1 MTPGPPARRRE
12 WRFISTNNKSYVS
25 YAINKVY
32 GQDEFSFGGHI
43 YEKSGGSTFLKHDE
57 IPGGAVEVHPNAAAE
72 IDAKRLDD
80 ATMDYKRQEYLRKRD
95 EWHNTP
101 DTPGGMELEHSPR
114 SHDPDNTPEREE
126 RIVGDAKY
134 LSKLVPAAASF
145 ATGGFALALP
155 VAIANHLIPPVIN
168 SALNAAGSAKP
179 FGNAPA
185 FSHLQPHIDI

>member
-1 MTPGPPARRRE
+1 MSERIDDPTFKA
-12 WRFISTNNKSYVS
+12 ND

-80 ATMDYKRQEYLRKRD
+80 ATKDYKRQEYLRKRD

-101 DTPGGMELEHSPR
+101 DTPEAPEMYHRHDAPPP
-114 SHDPDNTPEREE
+114 DPD
-126 RIVGDAKY
+126 AKKY
-134 LSKLVPAAASF
+134 ADKITDGVTIIS
-145 ATGGFALALP
+145 GGIL
-155 VAIANHLIPPVIN
+155 
-168 SALNAAGSAKP
+168 GSAAKQGAEEAAKRYGIP
-179 FGNAPA
+179 KVFGSFGGAAIGSYIDEALHDGWYNL
-185 FSHLQPHIDI
+185 SPHKDL